1 MAALKSC
8 ENVPLASWMLNELV
22 LLLAVS
28 IADVLLAQAS
38 LLTPFGFRDPP
49 SH

>member
-1 MAALKSC
+1 
-8 ENVPLASWMLNELV
+8 MLNEVV
-22 LLLAVS
+22 LLLGVS
-28 IADVLLAQAS
+28 MAAVLLAQAS